1 MISGQGLCRRV
12 STSTRIVEP
21 EGGGGFRL
29 QTSGIGGHGSAVRD
43 GRSGIWPASPFL
55 QSEACRL
62 KPVSNEKDAGP
73 LARTGVFVSLLL
85 CVRIRRG
92 LVTRGVFR
100 ISSHQLLA
108 SAAGSGAVRANRA
121 ARSGAV
127 WANRTAVRRSGAGR
141 GSRSAAAGSSTA
153 ALGLVTAVTVLLE
166 PAEQAAVL
174 AGTAAARRSTALS
187 RSRSAAGRSG
197 RSGTS
202 RSTGRGGAGRA
213 SRGSAGRVASSRS
226 SAARIARSSAAGGA
240 ASAAVQL
247 EQASVSAVHT
257 STQNESSKGRP
268 LHLESP
274 RLSRGWNAGTSLV
287 VNRPSLRL
295 RPKSATHYSV
305 GPRPEI
311 SDCPP
316 CDLRPFVSLGEECR
330 DRCAAR
336 GLSQL

>member
-1 MISGQGLCRRV
+1 MR
-12 STSTRIVEP
+12 
-21 EGGGGFRL
+21 GGVL
-29 QTSGIGGHGSAVRD
+29 WILD
-43 GRSGIWPASPFL
+43 
-55 QSEACRL
+55 SEACP
-62 KPVSNEKDAGP
+62 PVACKKRKTPA
-73 LARTGVFVSLLL
+73 LLREPASSYAL
-85 CVRIRRG
+85 TVVRVRRG
-92 LVTRGVFR
+92 LVTRGVLR
-100 ISSHQLLA
+100 IRSHQLAA
-108 SAAGSGAVRANRA
+108 ST

-127 WANRTAVRRSGAGR
+127 RANRTAVRRSGAGR

-197 RSGTS
+197 RSSTS

-213 SRGSAGRVASSRS
+213 NRTAVRRSGAGRVASSRS
-226 SAARIARSSAAGGA
+226 SAGRVARSGA
-240 ASAAVQL
+240 ARGAAAAAVQL
-247 EQASVSAVHT
+247 EQASVSAVHA

-311 SDCPP
+311 SDRTPLRSATFWVSRRSLPRRVRSARIVLTLTLVSGSGPP
-316 CDLRPFVSLGEECR
+316 PPRVSFKSSSCRFPF
-330 DRCAAR
+330 
-336 GLSQL
+336 